1 MATNNSNNSA
11 NEFQSPAQGPGQAAL
26 PNYAPI
32 VSSHLIG
39 SLLNF
44 FLFGTLL
51 LQIYVYRVYHQRDRF
66 LAKFLVLTAS
76 TVINGVDAEYWFGSG
91 YGYIGRFA
99 DPRESRLYTPLMG
112 SFITMLVQIFFCYRI
127 VALKHKT
134 WPLALLVGLI
144 ALAQCA
150 GGMGSGILSYMV
162 GDEAQGKENMCSIF
176 VWVWLV
182 GGAVADVLIA
192 ITMTCLLITAPSSR
206 DPRDCLKTTVRYVVE
221 TNIFAAVVALV
232 GLLLYVGAPDTLYFV
247 CPTMIL
253 PGVYA
258 NTLLAALNARPASSN
273 ITHCSTCCR
282 SSSSPCN
289 TYTTPASGVG
299 SEMRWPAARMARTR
313 STVSKVYSAESAGR
327 VLSVP
332 AMSFARKDGKGERE
346 GEEEVKRGSKD
357 SFGGTQGTR
366 ERSSMER
373 KWCEEEDSE
382 SEYGDDADE
391 QV

>member
-1 MATNNSNNSA
+1 MATNNSNNLA
-11 NEFQSPAQGPGQAAL
+11 NEFQSPAQGQL
-26 PNYAPI
+26 YRTM
-32 VSSHLIG
+32 HR
-39 SLLNF
+39 
-44 FLFGTLL
+44 
-51 LQIYVYRVYHQRDRF
+51 YVYRVYHQRDRF

-91 YGYIGRFA
+91 YGDIGRFA
-99 DPRESRLYTPLMG
+99 DLRESRLYTPLMG
-112 SFITMLVQIFFCYRI
+112 SFTAMLVQIFFCYRI
-127 VALKHKT
+127 VALKNKT
-134 WPLALLVGLI
+134 WPLALLVGVI

-150 GGMGSGILSYMV
+150 GGMGSGILSYMF
-162 GDEAQGKENMCSIF
+162 GDEAEGKENLRTIF
-176 VWVWLV
+176 VWLWLV

-232 GLLLYVGAPDTLYFV
+232 GLFLYVGAPDTLYFV

-282 SSSSPCN
+282 SSSSPW
-289 TYTTPASGVG
+289 YTTPASGAG

-313 STVSKVYSAESAGR
+313 STVSKVYNAESAGR

-332 AMSFARKDGKGERE
+332 AMSFAGKDGKGERE

-357 SFGGTQGTR
+357 IFGGTQGTR

-373 KWCEEEDSE
+373 KWREEEDSE